1 MSAPPWT
8 PSVYLLTDLTG
19 CWHAQRKWK
28 LWDKTDKVN
37 IFSHTISHVTTKM
50 GNIKW
55 ATSSLKICPG
65 STKNTERMP
74 LKGNPSPGEPRQL
87 LNRLRGRQ
95 RPQRAPDNSEGPSAR
110 AAAWGHTDTSGAPP
124 AGSPCRRSS
133 RGRGSPRHPEAAVF
147 DSLDDTAQAQGRWE
161 PQG

>member
-95 RPQRAPDNSEGPSAR
+95 RPQRAPDNSEGPGR
-110 AAAWGHTDTSGAPP
+110 AQEPQPEDTRTHRVLLPPGVP
-124 AGSPCRRSS
+124 AGV
-133 RGRGSPRHPEAAVF
+133 HPGAEARP
-147 DSLDDTAQAQGRWE
+147 DIQKLQSLTL
-161 PQG
+161 